1 MIIEKIVLNNFCQ
14 HRERK
19 EALGSGM
26 IGIVG
31 KNGNGKTNFVRSLLF
46 ALSGDA
52 GGAGKKEDDVTKG
65 ESSGYVELFF
75 TIGDKDGY
83 VKRYMNN
90 SRTTLKFG
98 GEEFKS
104 AKDADAAIYG
114 ILGISSK
121 LLREVVFVGQGCIEN
136 MLFERPADRA
146 KAFSALFGT
155 DSMERIRDL
164 LQRELMTVQA
174 ISSADAIVVARQE
187 ADTIEKSIILLRAQL
202 DALSPSLL
210 NAQELDAAQAVI
222 KARDNFV
229 RVTTNLEALKV
240 QRADKAFQY
249 KNKCEQLVKLTADA
263 AILKASVDEFRPH
276 AEAAKERLKN
286 AEAAQRVEARRSAL
300 VETISQCQ
308 QRLALPLPS
317 GWTTEE
323 EVQLNAAKEV
333 ADNLRGPVTLASK
346 VVTALSSLGAGEVTC
361 PTCRQR
367 VSRSFI
373 DEQIRVVKEDGEKL
387 KAATVFCNN
396 SLSAR
401 AAFEKKVAEDSRAR
415 DIANTRLEASQR
427 ELSGLGEQSVSVPI
441 TTDRELVYEFEALSS
456 SCRNKEMEVASLDG
470 HLRALKNEVDAL
482 DTAVSTMELPDA
494 VSSEAAEEANVKLKK
509 HAEVNLSIAGIKGQ
523 VQTLES
529 NLTLTQNRITKME
542 EDERKMVKRLSY
554 RKLCEDARMVLHHD
568 RLPNRVAQV
577 YLASI
582 NAKMNEY
589 LEVFQARY
597 SCSIQPDLSVK
608 CHFGEHELVAERLSG
623 GQRIELGLAFRF
635 ALYDLFVGHLG
646 LLVIDEPTAW
656 LDDDHIE
663 AVVRVLERV
672 KVHSR
677 SKGMQVIVPTH
688 EARLMSA
695 FDRVIQI

>member
-14 HRERK
+14 HRDRK
-19 EALGSGM
+19 EVLGSGM

-65 ESSGYVELFF
+65 TSSGYVEIFF
-75 TIGDKDGY
+75 TIGDKNGY

-98 GEEFKS
+98 DEEFKS

-164 LQRELMTVQA
+164 LQRELITVQA
-174 ISSADAIVVARQE
+174 VSRADEIVVARQD
-187 ADTIEKSIILLRAQL
+187 ADTIEKSIIQLRAQL
-202 DALSPSLL
+202 NTLSPSVLS
-210 NAQELDAAQAVI
+210 AQEFEAVQATI

-229 RVTTNLEALKV
+229 RATTNLEILKV
-240 QRADKAFQY
+240 KQADKKFQY
-249 KNKCEQLVKLTADA
+249 SNECEKLKKLTTDMAT
-263 AILKASVDEFRPH
+263 LKASVDEFRPH

-300 VETISQCQ
+300 VGMISQYQ

-317 GWTTEE
+317 GWTSVEDG
-323 EVQLNAAKEV
+323 QLNAAKEAV
-333 ADNLRGPVTLASK
+333 DSLRGPVTLASK

-361 PTCRQR
+361 PTCRQPVPR
-367 VSRSFI
+367 TFI

-387 KAATVFCNN
+387 KAATAFYSN

-401 AAFEKKVAEDSRAR
+401 TAFEKKVSEDSSAR
-415 DIANTRLEASQR
+415 EVAHARLELAQR
-427 ELSGLGEQSVSVPI
+427 ELVGLGEQLMPVPVD
-441 TTDRELVYEFEALSS
+441 TDRELVSEFEALSLS
-456 SCRNKEMEVASLDG
+456 YRSREMEVASLEG
-470 HLRALKNEVDAL
+470 HIRALKNEVDAL
-482 DTAVSTMELPDA
+482 DTTFSSMELPA
-494 VSSEAAEEANVKLKK
+494 VVSSEAAEEANVRLKR
-509 HAEVNLSIAGIKGQ
+509 HAEANLSIAGVNGQ

-529 NLTLTQNRITKME
+529 NLTLTKNRIAKME
-542 EDERKMVKRLSY
+542 EDEGKMVKRLSY

-582 NAKMNEY
+582 NTKMNEY

>member
-19 EALGSGM
+19 EMLGSGM
-26 IGIVG
+26 VGIVG

-202 DALSPSLL
+202 DGLSPDLL
-210 NAQELDAAQAVI
+210 SVQEFNAAQAVI
-222 KARDNFV
+222 RARDNFV

-240 QRADKAFQY
+240 QRAEKVFQY
-249 KNKCEQLVKLTADA
+249 KNKCDQMAKLTTDVAT
-263 AILKASVDEFRPH
+263 LKASVDEFRPY
-276 AEAAKERLKN
+276 AEAARERLKN

-308 QRLALPLPS
+308 QRLAFPLPA
-317 GWTTEE
+317 GWTTIKED
-323 EVQLNAAKEV
+323 QLKAAQEV

-361 PTCRQR
+361 PTCRQL
-367 VSRSFI
+367 VSKSFI

-387 KAATVFCNN
+387 KAATAFCNN

-401 AAFEKKVAEDSRAR
+401 AAFERIVSEDSRAR

-427 ELSGLGEQSVSVPI
+427 ELGELGEQLVSVPVD
-441 TTDRELVYEFEALSS
+441 TDRELVSEFEALSLS
-456 SCRNKEMEVASLDG
+456 YRSREMEVASLNG
-470 HLRALKNEVDAL
+470 HLRALESEVAAL
-482 DTAVSTMELPDA
+482 ETAVSTVEVPDA
-494 VSSEAAEEANVKLKK
+494 VSSEAAEAANVKLKK
-509 HAEVNLSIAGIKGQ
+509 HAEVNLSVAGIKGQ

-529 NLTLTQNRITKME
+529 NLTLTKSRIVKME
-542 EDERKMVKRLSY
+542 EDEGKMVKRLSY

-608 CHFGEHELVAERLSG
+608 CYFGEHELVAERLSG